1 MTVNMVSS
9 FAVILYSQLLSP
21 PVILFSSPKKLC
33 FVCKE
38 EIPFFLNLG
47 GLVRKIIE
55 TKKQLEASGTQQT
68 KRTQVSFKSF
78 TTDITTSCL

>member
-1 MTVNMVSS
+1 MTVNMVSY

-21 PVILFSSPKKLC
+21 PVILFLLPKTCVLC
-33 FVCKE
+33 VKKKFLL
-38 EIPFFLNLG
+38 FFLNLG

-68 KRTQVSFKSF
+68 KRTQVSFQVF
-78 TTDITTSCL
+78 HY